1 MMPDNHLSDISRA
14 IQTHAES
21 HGFSVVKEYGGHGIG
36 KKLHEEPM
44 LLNYV
49 VNGRGP
55 KLKPGL
61 VLAVEPMINLGTD
74 KVQLLSDGWT
84 VVTADGQ
91 PSAHFE
97 HTVAIT
103 DNGSEILSKIT

>member
-1 MMPDNHLSDISRA
+1 
-14 IQTHAES
+14 
-21 HGFSVVKEYGGHGIG
+21 
-36 KKLHEEPM
+36 M